1 MNKLI
6 RLLLLPIIIPLWMI
20 GWTMLSIGSH
30 QQRQTQSPRT
40 RKTQKDDPIIT
51 IIAIPPEEI
60 EA

>member
-6 RLLLLPIIIPLWMI
+6 RLLFLPIIIPLWII

-30 QQRQTQSPRT
+30 QQRQTQSPQT
-40 RKTQKDDPIIT
+40 RATQKDDSTTIIT
-51 IIAIPPEEI
+51 LTPEEI